1 MLRTTLLAPGVDDA
15 AGWDLTLGGLDLFG
29 LAAEQAAH
37 LLCALSAVM
46 MIGNVTFTAPFTA
59 KDQCCEATPSS
70 GVEMVA
76 QLLQMRRCSTTSS
89 AAHLYPPPPP
99 PPSTPTTTTSSAPF
113 TPSTPSR
120 THPLHPLHTNP
131 LHPLHHHLPLLP
143 LQVELRA
150 LIHSLTHR
158 TISSG
163 RGSSYTL
170 PLTSSQCNDARDAL
184 SRAVYA
190 GLFELLIA
198 RLNEHMANLGGATVD
213 DESEHF
219 VGLLDV

>member
-1 MLRTTLLAPGVDDA
+1 VLRTTLLAPGVEDA

-76 QLLQMRRCSTTSS
+76 QLLQ
-89 AAHLYPPPPP
+89 
-99 PPSTPTTTTSSAPF
+99 
-113 TPSTPSR
+113 
-120 THPLHPLHTNP
+120 
-131 LHPLHHHLPLLP
+131 
-143 LQVELRA
+143 VELRT
-150 LIHSLTHR
+150 LTHSLTHR

-213 DESEHF
+213 DESELF